1 MQLSN
6 SVFQRYIDTMTS
18 ASTRAR
24 VDECTV
30 ESLLDED
37 NLITGKVR
45 NSIGLVYEVEVDY
58 SERRIKE
65 SLCNCDFRRGPVCE
79 HVVAVLIAADSLGE
93 TQANSPDKKAAFLI
107 PEKDFSTLSISDLFQ
122 HSTDLGFSKMNV
134 GRRNVE
140 IRHLDIDN
148 GIFEYSANFYSS
160 FIVEVDQNDD
170 GIAITCGCDQPAKK
184 LCEHQ
189 TVVLN
194 EILESDNIRL
204 FFDRELRSKSLIG
217 KAKEYGLENEPHLDR
232 FFEVQW
238 KNGRIK
244 MEPLMPLLPFNAQ
257 STERMK
263 RQLLPKAFSPESLL
277 KENQSAG
284 WKPLLVIGSTNYT
297 EALSL
302 KVYTAQRSKEDKVK
316 NPVRLVNAVDELL
329 KTDKPEVLRFY
340 AALTKYQ
347 SEYRNVTPV
356 SEMEPAQFSEE
367 MSGIK
372 AVTANPE
379 GFPVYRHSDSVSQS
393 VTSASLEEVKFDLH
407 GISLTLD
414 VNQIG
419 PFYEITGTVEA
430 FNKQIPVDRLKL
442 VYRYFVLYGDQ
453 LTLIDHF
460 DYLRTIDFLKL
471 NNNKIV
477 IHASKFD
484 AFRLDFLAPLE
495 SKVSIRYAF
504 IKPAPLKL
512 IEQTGLN
519 TIREK
524 VIFLTDSENFVLI
537 TPALRYGDVEI
548 PVLSNRQLFTL
559 DQAGAAFSIERNEA
573 EEQQFL
579 HEVLR
584 THPDFPEQ
592 DGNEFF
598 YIHKQ
603 EFLHEGWF
611 LDAFEHWNGL
621 GYSILGFSSLKNNN
635 LNSNK
640 MKVTMRVS
648 SEIDWFDMAA
658 KVSFGDQSASL
669 KQIQKSVNN
678 KTRYVKLGDG
688 TMGILPQEWMEKFA
702 EYFRTGEITDDR
714 IRIPKSLYAQ
724 VDELFAEEVLSE
736 EVQRELR
743 FYKEKVA
750 QFEKIEHIDPPEA
763 LQTELRDY
771 QKQGLNWLNFLDEFG
786 FGGCLADDMGL
797 GKTVQVLAFIL
808 SQKEK
813 RGHHTN
819 LIVVPTSL
827 IFNWIAEVEKFAP
840 SLKITTIHGAN
851 RVKNSDS
858 FSQFDIILTTYGTL
872 LSDITFMKKY
882 RFQAIFLDESQ
893 AIKNPESKRYKAV
906 RLLQAQNRIVLTGTP
921 IENNTFDL
929 YAQLSFA
936 VPGLLGSPKLFNDHY
951 AMPIDKFKDSAR
963 AKELQRKINPFLLR
977 RTKKQVAHELPEKTE
992 MVVYCEMGAEQR
1004 KVYDT
1009 YKAEFQRYLA
1019 GMDEVDYAQ
1028 GSMHILAGLTKLRQI
1043 CNSPALLSDQEYYGD
1058 ESAKLTELMEQITS
1072 KSPNHKIL
1080 IFSQFVGM
1088 LELIRPELEKL
1099 EIPFAYLTGKT
1110 KDRAAQVERFQSDDN
1125 VRVFLISLKAGGTG
1139 LNLTEADYVYIV
1151 DPWWNPAAEN
1161 QAIDRCY
1168 RIGQKKNV
1176 MAIRLICPDT
1186 IEEKILRLQEAKR
1199 DLVNDLIHTDTT
1211 VLKSLSKADLMGLV

>member
-6 SVFQRYIDTMTS
+6 SVFQRYIETMTS

-24 VDECTV
+24 IAECTV

-37 NLITGKVR
+37 HLITAKVR
-45 NSIGLVYEVEVDY
+45 NSIGLVYEIEVDY
-58 SERRIKE
+58 TDRRIQQT
-65 SLCNCDFRRGPVCE
+65 LCTCDFRRGPVCE
-79 HVVAVLIAADSLGE
+79 HVAAVLIAADSLSE
-93 TQANSPDKKAAFLI
+93 TSTDSQGKKPAFLI
-107 PEKDFSTLSISDLFQ
+107 SGKQFSDLSISDLFQ
-122 HSTDLGFSKMNV
+122 HSTDFGFAKMNA
-134 GRRNVE
+134 GRRNIEVK
-140 IRHLDIDN
+140 HLAVDN
-148 GIFEYSANFYSS
+148 GTFAFNVNFYTS
-160 FIVEVDQNDD
+160 FLVEVDQNDA
-170 GIAITCGCDQPAKK
+170 GIEVMCSCDQPAKK
-184 LCEHQ
+184 LCDHQ

-194 EILESDNIRL
+194 EILESDTIRL
-204 FFDRELRSKSLIG
+204 FFDRDLREKTLLA
-217 KAKEYGLENEPHLDR
+217 KAKEYGLENEAYLDR
-232 FFEVQW
+232 FFDVQW
-238 KNGRIK
+238 KNGRTKI
-244 MEPLMPLLPFNAQ
+244 EPLLPLLPFNPQA
-257 STERMK
+257 TERMK

-277 KENQSAG
+277 KKEQASG

-297 EALSL
+297 DALSL

-356 SEMEPAQFSEE
+356 TEMEPEQFVEE
-367 MSGIK
+367 MAGIK
-372 AVTANPE
+372 AVLANPE
-379 GFPVYRHSDSVSQS
+379 NLPVYRHIGENAQN
-393 VTSASLEEVKFDLH
+393 VTSASMEEVKLDSY
-407 GISLTLD
+407 GISLSLD
-414 VNQIG
+414 VNQTG

-430 FNKQIPVDRLKL
+430 FNRQIPVDRLKV
-442 VYRYFVLYGDQ
+442 VYRYFALHGDQ

-471 NNNKIV
+471 NNGKIV
-477 IHASKFD
+477 VHASKFD
-484 AFRLDFLAPLE
+484 AFRQDFLAPLE
-495 SKVSIRYAF
+495 SKVSVRYSF

-512 IEQTGLN
+512 VEQTGLN

-524 VIFLTDSENFVLI
+524 VVFLTDSENFVLI
-537 TPALRYGDVEI
+537 TPALKYGDVEI
-548 PVLSNRQLFTL
+548 PVLSNRQLYTL
-559 DQAGAAFSIERNEA
+559 DQTGAAFSIERNER
-573 EEQQFL
+573 EEQDFL
-579 HEVLR
+579 HEILR

-592 DGNEFF
+592 EGNEFF
-598 YIHKQ
+598 YLHKQ

-611 LDAFEHWNGL
+611 LDAFEHWNSL
-621 GYSILGFSSLKNNN
+621 GYSILGFSTLRNNN

-640 MKVTMRVS
+640 MKVATRIS
-648 SEIDWFDMAA
+648 SEIDWFDTKV
-658 KVSFGDQSASL
+658 KVSFGDQTVTL
-669 KQIQKSVNN
+669 KQIQKSINN

-688 TMGILPQEWMEKFA
+688 TMGILPQEWMERFA
-702 EYFRTGEITDDR
+702 AYFRTGEIADDR

-724 VDELFAEEVLSE
+724 VDELFDEEVLSE
-736 EVQRELR
+736 EVMRELQ

-750 QFEKIEHIDPPEA
+750 QFEQIEQVDPPED

-840 SLKITTIHGAN
+840 SLKVMTIHGAN
-851 RVKNSDS
+851 RVKNTDS

-1009 YKAEFQRYLA
+1009 YKAEFQRFLA
-1019 GMDEVDYAQ
+1019 GLDEADYAN
-1028 GSMHILAGLTKLRQI
+1028 GNMHILAGLTKLRQI

-1072 KSPNHKIL
+1072 KSVNHKIL
-1080 IFSQFVGM
+1080 VFSQFVGM
-1088 LELIRPELEKL
+1088 LELIRAELDKL

-1110 KDRAAQVERFQSDDN
+1110 KDRAAQVERFQSEED

-1161 QAIDRCY
+1161 QAIDRSY

-1186 IEEKILRLQEAKR
+1186 IEEKILRLQETKR
-1199 DLVNDLIHTDTT
+1199 ELVNDLIHTDTT
-1211 VLKSLSKADLMGLV
+1211 VLKSLSKQDLLGLV